1 MKVSLSRRGVS
12 HASHRLHFLFHS
24 LYLTAAAMEGHLFY
38 SVMAGGTLLFMV
50 GSALLEHDAA

>member
-1 MKVSLSRRGVS
+1 MRLRITRHGVS

-38 SVMAGGTLLFMV
+38 SMMAGGTLLFMV
-50 GSALLEHDAA
+50 GTELLDRETS